1 MINKIFP
8 LRTILAIAALVS
20 LSFSSLVLASG
31 TSGGGSGSYT
41 YSAPRQVD
49 QNYEY
54 GKSIYQ
60 GRKAGSA
67 KLAYCLDIEGEKVPA
82 KRKSFKKF
90 KRATYTEFANAL
102 YNCDQPESQVRNE
115 IDSEDFKYVLYYL
128 NKRFNLALK

>member
-1 MINKIFP
+1 MMNKIHS
-8 LRTILAIAALVS
+8 ILFAALVS
-20 LSFSSLVLASG
+20 MCFSSFAFASG
-31 TSGGGSGSYT
+31 TTGGGAGSYT

-60 GRKAGSA
+60 GRKAGSV

-82 KRKSFKKF
+82 KRKTFKKF
-90 KRATYTEFANAL
+90 KRATYSEFANSL
-102 YNCDQPESQVRNE
+102 YNCDQPNSLVRSE
-115 IDSEDFKYVLYYL
+115 IDDEDFKYVLYYL